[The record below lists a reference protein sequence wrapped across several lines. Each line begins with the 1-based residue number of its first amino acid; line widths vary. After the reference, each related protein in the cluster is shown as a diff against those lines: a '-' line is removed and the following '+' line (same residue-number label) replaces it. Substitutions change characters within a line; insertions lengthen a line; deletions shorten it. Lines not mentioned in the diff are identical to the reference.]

1 MFSLSNDRG
10 SSNNIISTQMNNSI
24 KLSNQEEIEF
34 VTRPHSD
41 SEDLI
46 LGDYNSSNEN
56 DNDYDSKKIIP
67 SYKRIT
73 TYTEY
78 ILKFGLHIC
87 IHISLLSILEP
98 LLFFSYIIVIEKKM
112 FFNQFKHFVDHMDP
126 LISSNN
132 ELIRSELFYN
142 LAIEFLKSEHASADE
157 YFADLRITS
166 EQDKELNDQN
176 NDHLEKKA
184 LLFFFVILSITVV
197 YYTVFQYY
205 YRRRLFIFKI
215 LMKHLGLMVFI
226 GLYEIWFFQTI
237 ILNYKPWSESEISYY
252 LMQCFASHVYNYYP
266 ELRFTLTNETV
277 TC

>member
-10 SSNNIISTQMNNSI
+10 SSNNIISTSMNNSI
-24 KLSNQEEIEF
+24 RLSNQEEIEF

-46 LGDYNSSNEN
+46 LGDYNSSN
-56 DNDYDSKKIIP
+56 DNDYDSKKIMP

-112 FFNQFKHFVDHMDP
+112 FFNQFKHFVENMDP
-126 LISSNN
+126 LMSSNN
-132 ELIRSELFYN
+132 AEIRNEQFYQ
-142 LAIEFLKSEHASADE
+142 LAIQFLKTEHASADE
-157 YFADLRITS
+157 YFEGLRITS
-166 EQDKELNDQN
+166 EQDKELTEQN
-176 NDHLEKKA
+176 NAELEQKA
-184 LLFFFVILSITVV
+184 FHFFFVVLAITSC
-197 YYTVFQYY
+197 YYIMFQYY
-205 YRRRLFIFKI
+205 YRRKLFIFKI
-215 LMKHLGLMVFI
+215 LIKHLGLMIFI
-226 GLYEIWFFQTI
+226 GLYEIWFFQSV
-237 ILNYKPWSESEISYY
+237 ILKYKPWTESEITYY